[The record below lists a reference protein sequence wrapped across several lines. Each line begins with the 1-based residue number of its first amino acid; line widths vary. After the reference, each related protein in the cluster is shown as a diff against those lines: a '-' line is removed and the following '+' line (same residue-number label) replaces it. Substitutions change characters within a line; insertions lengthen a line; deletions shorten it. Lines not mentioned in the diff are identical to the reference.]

1 MAVLGKMTKSNP
13 RIIVRKDDAF
23 TSRQLPKNWRYHK
36 GEFDKNG
43 RPVFRNMREAH
54 EAARRARGE
63 SGVNLHYDEL

>member
-1 MAVLGKMTKSNP
+1 MTKASS

-23 TSRQLPKNWRYHK
+23 ASRQLPKNWAYHK
-36 GEFDKNG
+36 GQFDKKG
-43 RPVFRNMREAH
+43 RPVFRNMKEAH